1 MRRLVRPRVAAALG
15 AAAVLVGGGVATYA
29 ATAEPGTRYRTATAT
44 LGDVDSS
51 LALSGTLAQ
60 SGRLDLS
67 FGASGT
73 VGAVRTRVGDT
84 VRAGQVLAR
93 LDRTSLKAAVTRAR
107 AELAAARARLETD
120 EDAQATAVSSAATP
134 SASGSTPSGS
144 SGASGAK
151 APTAGTTTSPSP
163 SAAPSTVS
171 PVSPQLAQ
179 ALAVLEKEQHAVTTA
194 QSAASAALAVAE
206 EKLATQTEACDGAFE
221 PAPTGGATDGPSPS
235 DGSTA
240 SSGDTQGS
248 QAQASAADQACVD
261 ALGAVQDAQAAAS
274 KAQDQLQSALGDLAD
289 TLEGAVASL
298 QHASPG
304 GSSSAAAGGASG
316 GTPTPQS
323 TGTPVTGPTAGTGD
337 AQGQGTSGT
346 GPSPSAG
353 SESTQAA
360 GQSSGRTVTAAT
372 LAQDQ
377 ADIDRANADLVRAR
391 QALDGAVIRAPR
403 AGTVASVDVTVGG
416 SASAGTEAVVL
427 ISPGTT
433 TVELAVSSTNLAEL
447 AVGQTAQVTPAGAA
461 KALTGSVTRIG
472 RLPDTSSGSAT
483 YPVVVTL
490 DDTGLGLPSGGT
502 AAVDIV
508 VGTAEDV
515 VTVPTSAVTDGTV
528 TVLDSDT
535 VRRIRV
541 TTGVVGRR
549 LTEITGGLRAG
560 QRVVLAD
567 LDQALPTG
575 DTSPRRGFGGGL
587 DGGVRVPGAAGGFRG

>member
-1 MRRLVRPRVAAALG
+1 MRRLVRPRVATALG

-29 ATAEPGTRYRTATAT
+29 ATAEPGTSYRTVTAT
-44 LGDVDSS
+44 VGDVDSS

-67 FGASGT
+67 FAASGT

-93 LDRTSLKAAVTRAR
+93 LDRTSLNAAVTRAR

-171 PVSPQLAQ
+171 PVNPQLAQ

-248 QAQASAADQACVD
+248 QAQASAADLACVD
-261 ALGAVQDAQAAAS
+261 ALGAVQDAPAAAS

-316 GTPTPQS
+316 GTTPQS

-433 TVELAVSSTNLAEL
+433 TVEIAVSSTNLAEL

-535 VRRIRV
+535 VRRVRV

-549 LTEITGGLRAG
+549 LTEITDGVRPG

-567 LDQALPTG
+567 LDQPLPTG
-575 DTSPRRGFGGGL
+575 DTSPRQGFGGGL